1 MRSGVAGERPDAEI
15 MAPIE
20 RIARFMESL
29 DSQFLNEAFADGE
42 VVLIENFP
50 PYVFEG
56 GDAVARWAKGFAEH
70 AKNITEL
77 RHSFGNPHDF
87 QLDGELAFLSLPT
100 TWRGTIGASSFIE
113 TGGWAFVLVKHAGGW
128 RVRNY
133 GWAVTG
139 IAMKAHAD

>member
-1 MRSGVAGERPDAEI
+1 MKSGVAAECPDAEI

-20 RIARFMESL
+20 RIARFMETL
-29 DSQFLNEAFADGE
+29 DFRFLNDAFAE
-42 VVLIENFP
+42 REIVLIENFP

-70 AKNITEL
+70 AKNIRGL
-77 RHSFGNPHDF
+77 SHSFGDPHDF
-87 QLDGELAFLSLPT
+87 HQDGEVAFLSLPT
-100 TWRGTIGASSFIE
+100 TWRGTVGASSFTE
-113 TGGWAFVLVKHAGGW
+113 TGGWAFVLLKQARGW

-139 IAMKAHAD
+139 IAMH

>member
-1 MRSGVAGERPDAEI
+1 MAGERPDAEI

-20 RIARFMESL
+20 RIARFMETL
-29 DSQFLNEAFADGE
+29 DTQFLNDTFADGE

-50 PYVFEG
+50 PYVFAG

-70 AKNITEL
+70 AKNIGEL
-77 RHSFGNPHDF
+77 WHSFGDPHDF
-87 QLDGELAFLSLPT
+87 HHDGELAFLSLPT
-100 TWRGTIGASSFIE
+100 TWRGKIGAGSFIE
-113 TGGWAFVLVKHAGGW
+113 TGGWAFVLVKHARGW

-139 IAMKAHAD
+139 IAMK

>member
-1 MRSGVAGERPDAEI
+1 MAGERPDAEI

-20 RIARFMESL
+20 RIVRFMETL
-29 DSQFLNEAFADGE
+29 DSRFLDDAFAGAE

-70 AKNITEL
+70 AKNISEL
-77 RHSFGNPHDF
+77 RHSFGDPQDF
-87 QLDGELAFLSLPT
+87 RRDGELAFLSLPT
-100 TWRGTIGASSFIE
+100 TWQGKVGASSFIE
-113 TGGWAFVLVKHAGGW
+113 TGGWAFVLVKNARGW

-133 GWAVTG
+133 GWAVTSL
-139 IAMKAHAD
+139 AMK

>member
-1 MRSGVAGERPDAEI
+1 VARERPNAEM

-20 RIARFMESL
+20 RIARFMETR
-29 DSQFLNEAFADGE
+29 DSQFLNDAFASVE
-42 VVLIENFP
+42 VVLIENFA

-70 AKNITEL
+70 AKNIRDL
-77 RHSFGNPHDF
+77 RHSFGDPQDF
-87 QLDGELAFLSLPT
+87 QLDGELAFLSIPT

-113 TGGWAFVLVKHAGGW
+113 TGGWAFVLVKDAGSW

-139 IAMKAHAD
+139 IALKAES